1 MTAWTADHIPDQ
13 QGRIAV
19 VTGANSGLGLVTAT
33 ELARHGAHV
42 ILAVRNTTA
51 GEQAARKIAED
62 ASRRIAEEQAARRT
76 SGETAARRTGE
87 EKTVSRTTDEDV
99 ARRTVGEVE
108 VRELDLA
115 SLDSVRAF
123 AAKLT
128 ADHPAIDLL
137 VNNAG
142 VVLLGPRRTSADG
155 FELQFATNMLG
166 HFALTGLLLDTLA
179 AGSQPRVVS
188 LSSITHKS
196 AHLDFDD
203 LMFEHDYRATTAYGR
218 SKLATTVFG
227 IELDRRL
234 RAAGSPI
241 VSTLAH
247 PGLTRTNLTPRAW
260 EHRGRLGRLIARLG
274 LLATQSVEQGAL
286 PQLHAATAP
295 GVRGGQFFGPS
306 HLWETLGP
314 VTQARLS
321 REATDPTVA
330 KRLWMAAEKLTGVS
344 YL

>member
-1 MTAWTADHIPDQ
+1 MAGWTADRIPDQ
-13 QGRIAV
+13 QGRTAV

-33 ELARHGAHV
+33 ELARRGAHV
-42 ILAVRNTTA
+42 VLAVRDVAA
-51 GEQAARKIAED
+51 GEE
-62 ASRRIAEEQAARRT
+62 AARRI
-76 SGETAARRTGE
+76 GG
-87 EKTVSRTTDEDV
+87 D
-99 ARRTVGEVE
+99 VE

-123 AAKLT
+123 AAQSA
-128 ADHPAIDLL
+128 ADLPVVDLL

-142 VVLLGPRRTSADG
+142 LVLLGPRRTTADG
-155 FELQFATNMLG
+155 FELHIGTNMLG
-166 HFALTGLLLDTLA
+166 HFALTGLLLDRLA
-179 AGSQPRVVS
+179 AAREPRVVG
-188 LSSITHKS
+188 LSSITHKN

-203 LMFEHDYRATTAYGR
+203 LMSERGYGASSAYGR

-260 EHRGRLGRLIARLG
+260 EHRGRLGRVIARAG
-274 LLATQSVEQGAL
+274 LLVTQPVEQGAL
-286 PQLHAATAP
+286 PQLRAATDP
-295 GVRGGQFFGPS
+295 GARGGQFFGPS
-306 HLWETLGP
+306 GFGETRGR
-314 VTQARLS
+314 VTEARLS
-321 REATDPTVA
+321 REAADPAVGR
-330 KRLWMAAEKLTGVS
+330 RLWAAAEELTGVS

>member
-1 MTAWTADHIPDQ
+1 MTEWTADRIPDQ
-13 QGRIAV
+13 RGRVAV

-42 ILAVRNTTA
+42 VLAVRDTAA
-51 GEQAARKIAED
+51 GEE
-62 ASRRIAEEQAARRT
+62 AARRI
-76 SGETAARRTGE
+76 GG
-87 EKTVSRTTDEDV
+87 D
-99 ARRTVGEVE
+99 VE

-115 SLDSVRAF
+115 SLASVRVF
-123 AAKLT
+123 AAKLA

-155 FELQFATNMLG
+155 FELQLGTNMLG
-166 HFALTGLLLDTLA
+166 HFALTGLLLDNLA
-179 AGSQPRVVS
+179 AAPQARVVS
-188 LSSITHKS
+188 LSSITHKT

-203 LMFEHDYRATTAYGR
+203 LMFERAYRATAAYGR

-227 IELDRRL
+227 VELDRRL

-241 VSTLAH
+241 VSALAH
-247 PGLTRTNLTPRAW
+247 PGITRTNLTPRAW
-260 EHRGRLGRLIARLG
+260 EHRGRFGRMIAWLG
-274 LLATQSVEQGAL
+274 LLATQPVEQGAL
-286 PQLHAATAP
+286 PQLSAATGP

-306 HLWETLGP
+306 GLWETRGR
-314 VTQARLS
+314 VTEARLS
-321 REATDPTVA
+321 REAADPAVGN
-330 KRLWMAAEKLTGVS
+330 RLWAAAEELTGVG

>member
-1 MTAWTADHIPDQ
+1 MGQRHRHLQEQQMTGWTADHIPDQ
-13 QGRIAV
+13 RGRIAV

-42 ILAVRNTTA
+42 VLAVRDTPA
-51 GEQAARKIAED
+51 GEE
-62 ASRRIAEEQAARRT
+62 AARRI
-76 SGETAARRTGE
+76 GG
-87 EKTVSRTTDEDV
+87 D
-99 ARRTVGEVE
+99 VE

-115 SLDSVRAF
+115 SLASVRAF
-123 AAKLT
+123 AAKL
-128 ADHPAIDLL
+128 AGDHPAIDLL

-155 FELQFATNMLG
+155 FELQLATNMLG
-166 HFALTGLLLDTLA
+166 HFALTGLLLGNLA
-179 AGSQPRVVS
+179 AARDARVVS
-188 LSSITHKS
+188 LSSITHKN

-203 LMFEHDYRATTAYGR
+203 LMFERDYRAATAYGR

-234 RAAGSPI
+234 RAAGAPI
-241 VSTLAH
+241 FSVLAH

-260 EHRGRLGRLIARLG
+260 EHRGRFGRLIAWAG
-274 LLATQSVEQGAL
+274 LLATQPVQQGAL
-286 PQLHAATAP
+286 PQLRAATEP

-306 HLWETLGP
+306 GLWETRGR
-314 VTQARLS
+314 VSEARLS
-321 REATDPTVA
+321 REAADPAVG
-330 KRLWMAAEKLTGVS
+330 KRLWAAAEELTGVS

>member
-1 MTAWTADHIPDQ
+1 MAGWNADRIPDQ
-13 QGRIAV
+13 HGRIAV

-42 ILAVRNTTA
+42 VLAVRNTAA
-51 GEQAARKIAED
+51 GAE
-62 ASRRIAEEQAARRT
+62 AARRI
-76 SGETAARRTGE
+76 GG
-87 EKTVSRTTDEDV
+87 D
-99 ARRTVGEVE
+99 VE

-115 SLDSVRAF
+115 RLDSVRAF
-123 AAKLT
+123 ATGLVS
-128 ADHPAIDLL
+128 DHPVIDLL

-155 FELQFATNMLG
+155 FELQFGTNMLG
-166 HFALTGLLLDTLA
+166 HFALTGLLLGPLA
-179 AGSQPRVVS
+179 AAPQPRVVS
-188 LSSITHKS
+188 LSSITHKG

-203 LMFEHDYRATTAYGR
+203 LMSERDYRAPRAYGR

-227 IELDRRL
+227 VELDRRL

-241 VSTLAH
+241 VSVLAH

-260 EHRGRLGRLIARLG
+260 EHRGRAGRVIAWLG

-286 PQLHAATAP
+286 PQLRAATDP
-295 GVRGGQFFGPS
+295 GVRGGQFFGPAG
-306 HLWETLGP
+306 LFETRGH
-314 VTQARLS
+314 VTEARFS
-321 REATDPTVA
+321 QEAADPA
-330 KRLWMAAEKLTGVS
+330 IGERLWSAAEELTGVR